1 MAVRINEHEDLYH
14 ICGAGFYIAPMFSS
28 YGLSGFYIVTALMG
42 RHYLPFSLSVFL
54 ILIGLKDRYK
64 HYR

>member
-28 YGLSGFYIVTALMG
+28 HGLSGFYIVTALMG
-42 RHYLPFSLSVFL
+42 RHYLPIFSV
-54 ILIGLKDRYK
+54 GLFNPHRS
-64 HYR
+64 